1 MRGSDLHYF
10 PLAWPFLV
18 GLIVA
23 LGLVILLVEIRIL
36 SYAYEKIGLSRGW
49 ALMILVLSFLG
60 SAINIPVAELPP
72 ETIEAPGLVEI
83 NGVRYIIPAVQ
94 DSRRTIIAVNV
105 GGAVIPALVS
115 IYLLLRYRLFVRGL
129 IGVVVVAIVVHLLA
143 RPVHGVGIAVPMLIP
158 PIVSA
163 AIALLLGRDHA
174 PPVAYIAGCL
184 GTLIGADLT
193 NLDRVQGLGAPIASI
208 GGAGTFDGVF
218 LSGIIAVLITP
229 LSRPVRT
236 PMRRN
241 VDRPYELEGFGP
253 QSRRL

>member
-1 MRGSDLHYF
+1 MRASDLHYF

-18 GLIVA
+18 GLVIA
-23 LGLVILLVEIRIL
+23 LGLVILLVEIRVL
-36 SYAYEKIGLSRGW
+36 SYAYEKIGLSRGA
-49 ALMILVLSFLG
+49 ALAILGLSFLG
-60 SAINIPVAELPP
+60 SAINIPIAELPP
-72 ETIEAPGLVEI
+72 ETMEAPGVVDV
-83 NGVRYIIPAVQ
+83 NGVRYIVPAVQ

-105 GGAVIPALVS
+105 GGALVPTLVS
-115 IYLLLRYRLFVRGL
+115 IYLLIRYRLFLRGL
-129 IGVVVVAIVVHLLA
+129 ISVVVVAIVVHLLA

-158 PIVSA
+158 PLVSA
-163 AIALLLGRDHA
+163 GIALLLGRDYA

-193 NLDRVQGLGAPIASI
+193 NLDKVQGLGAPIASI

-236 PMRRN
+236 PARPV
-241 VDRPYELEGFGP
+241 VDRPYDLERFGP
-253 QSRRL
+253 HSRPL